1 MEAVMTVMEVAAVHC
16 KPRREAMV
24 RKALVRKR
32 AAREMAAAE
41 MRACAHAAD
50 MHTSSHTAG
59 THSTSHAAAVHSAAM
74 PTTTMPTAAM
84 PTAFE
89 GECWRRESK
98 RGAKCAYHEA
108 IKELVLHPNFLVWG
122 FFCQGVRQSG
132 KSFVLRQFLCRFL
145 KSPLPTVWNGAHPSK
160 RDPF

>member
-59 THSTSHAAAVHSAAM
+59 MHSTSHAAAVHSAAM
-74 PTTTMPTAAM
+74 ATATMPTTTTM

-108 IKELVLHPNFLVWG
+108 IKELVLHPNFLRG
-122 FFCQGVRQSG
+122 
-132 KSFVLRQFLCRFL
+132 
-145 KSPLPTVWNGAHPSK
+145 
-160 RDPF
+160 